1 MRKYLIALITLLFYL
16 NLRATV
22 VDSIYSK
29 ANAFYQKNDYQ
40 NAIKEYEE
48 IIQEGFES
56 PEVYFNLGNA
66 YYKTNDYA
74 SAILNYERAKRLA
87 PDDEDILFN
96 LKLANLN
103 VIDKVEP
110 IPPFFMKAW
119 WNNLADLFNVN
130 EWAIVNIVLLTLTVL
145 AGILF
150 LMSASG
156 SLKKILFF
164 IAAIFLVSFGLSF
177 SLAQTRNNIQSNS
190 NEAIVFAPSSYIKSS
205 PSDKSIDL
213 FILHEGT
220 KVKILDAVGDWRK
233 IRLANGEEGWILGKD
248 VKVI

>member
-1 MRKYLIALITLLFYL
+1 MRKYLIALIVLLSSL

-40 NAIKEYEE
+40 NAIKEYEK

-119 WNNLADLFNVN
+119 WN

-177 SLAQTRNNIQSNS
+177 SLAQTRNNLQSNS

-220 KVKILDAVGDWRK
+220 KVKILDKVGAWKK
-233 IRLANGEEGWILGKD
+233 IRLANGEEGWIMGND